1 MARMADA
8 RGVSGL
14 HRLPE
19 VLPWPG
25 VIGSEQGV
33 SLRWPV
39 GETVGG
45 MRSARG
51 VGQNCRKASGARCS
65 SEGGLVSGAVCAR
78 LGEDAKAQGLSDLP
92 DCGKPGFGWGPCR
105 RIRRRLSAVR
115 NVMPFDPRQAFESKI
130 LLGDPYPILM
140 EMMRHF
146 ALRSAVLRLSLRP
159 LNRSGGPENER

>member
-1 MARMADA
+1 M
-8 RGVSGL
+8 S
-14 HRLPE
+14 P
-19 VLPWPG
+19 
-25 VIGSEQGV
+25 
-33 SLRWPV
+33 RWPV
-39 GETVGG
+39 GETGGG

-92 DCGKPGFGWGPCR
+92 DCGKPGFGWWTLPSHRSSGCLR
-105 RIRRRLSAVR
+105 CVL
-115 NVMPFDPRQAFESKI
+115 VMPFDPRQAFESKI